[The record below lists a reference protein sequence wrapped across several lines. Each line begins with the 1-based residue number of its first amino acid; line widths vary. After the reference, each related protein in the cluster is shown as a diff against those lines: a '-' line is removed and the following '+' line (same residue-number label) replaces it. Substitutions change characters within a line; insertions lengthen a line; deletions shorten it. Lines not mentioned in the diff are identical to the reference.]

1 MIEDILPAEVAS
13 AEAFND
19 SLEGP
24 LYPEEAAQIARA
36 VESRRREFTTA
47 RLCARR
53 ALARLGL
60 PPVAVPPGPLG
71 EPRWPAGVL
80 GSITHSTNY
89 RAAAV
94 ARSADVLALGI
105 DVEPDLP
112 LPEDLL
118 ESIASPAEHAR
129 LLDLEQA
136 APSPVNWGRL
146 LFSAK
151 ESVYKA
157 WFPQGRRILDFFDA
171 DVTFGP
177 PLGGGDGSFRA
188 HLLLTPLERELGL
201 RADYS
206 GRWLARGG
214 LLLTTVVTL
223 APARAPRP
231 EVVIGAPQGASIGAP
246 RLGGYG
252 AVL

>member
-94 ARSADVLALGI
+94 ARTADVLALGI

-118 ESIASPAEHAR
+118 ESIASPQEHAR
-129 LLDLEQA
+129 LLDLERA
-136 APSPVNWGRL
+136 AAEPVNWGRL

-177 PLGGGDGSFRA
+177 EGSFRA
-188 HLLLTPLERELGL
+188 RLLLTPLERELGL
-201 RADYS
+201 RADYA

-223 APARAPRP
+223 APARVPQLATGP
-231 EVVIGAPQGASIGAP
+231 VTNVGAPLGASNGAP

-252 AVL
+252 VR

>member
-1 MIEDILPAEVAS
+1 MIADILPSEVAS

-19 SLEGP
+19 GLEGP
-24 LYPEEAAQIARA
+24 LYPEEAAQISRA

-71 EPRWPAGVL
+71 EPRWPVGVL

-94 ARSADVLALGI
+94 ARTADVLALGI
-105 DVEPDLP
+105 DVEPDEP

-118 ESIASPAEHAR
+118 ESIASPDECAR
-129 LLDLEQA
+129 LRELRRT
-136 APSPVNWGRL
+136 APQPVNWGRL

-171 DVTFGP
+171 DLTFTPEGT
-177 PLGGGDGSFRA
+177 FRA

-214 LLLTTVVTL
+214 LLLTSVVTL
-223 APARAPRP
+223 APVRAPRA
-231 EVVIGAPQGASIGAP
+231 EVVGAPQGASNGAP

-252 AVL
+252 AVR

>member
-1 MIEDILPAEVAS
+1 MEDILPPEVAS
-13 AEAFND
+13 AEAFDD

-24 LYPEEAAQIARA
+24 LHPEEAARISGA

-80 GSITHSTNY
+80 GSITHATAY

-94 ARSADVLALGI
+94 ARTADVLALGI
-105 DVEPDLP
+105 DVEPDEP

-118 ESIASPAEHAR
+118 ESIASPGEYAR
-129 LLDLEQA
+129 LRELRRT
-136 APSPVNWGRL
+136 APQPVNWGRL

-157 WFPQGRRILDFFDA
+157 WFPQGRRILDFSDA
-171 DVTFGP
+171 DLTLTPEGTFHA
-177 PLGGGDGSFRA
+177 R
-188 HLLLTPLERELGL
+188 LLLTPPERELGL

-214 LLLTTVVTL
+214 LLLTSVVTL
-223 APARAPRP
+223 APARAAEPAVA
-231 EVVIGAPQGASIGAP
+231 EVVGAPQGASNGAP
-246 RLGGYG
+246 RLGGHG
-252 AVL
+252 AVR

>member
-1 MIEDILPAEVAS
+1 MIEDILPPEVAA
-13 AEAFND
+13 AEAFD
-19 SLEGP
+19 DALEGP
-24 LYPEEAAQIARA
+24 LHPEEAAQIARA

-60 PPVAVPPGPLG
+60 PPVAVPPGPQG

-80 GSITHSTNY
+80 GSITHAAGY

-105 DVEPDLP
+105 DAEPDLP

-118 ESIASPAEHAR
+118 ESIASPREQAR
-129 LLDLEQA
+129 LLELERA
-136 APSPVNWGRL
+136 APEPVNWGRL

-157 WFPQGRRILDFFDA
+157 WFPQGRRILDFCDA
-171 DVTFGP
+171 DVAFDP
-177 PLGGGDGSFRA
+177 EGSFRA
-188 HLLLTPLERELGL
+188 RLLLTPPERESGL

-223 APARAPRP
+223 APSCEPAAACDPAAVTRGSSERLSPSGCRRA
-231 EVVIGAPQGASIGAP
+231 
-246 RLGGYG
+246 
-252 AVL
+252 